1 MIRLFVDGPILEGQ
15 GIPLSIQQSHYVKH
29 VMRCKEGDGVEVF
42 DGECGA
48 WNASVSFQGK
58 KDVIVIPGS
67 QTRPLLFLQ
76 EKHLY
81 FTPLKP
87 GPLHILLEKATELGV
102 THLHPMLTQ
111 RTSTRNFNADKAKM
125 ICVEAAE
132 QSGRTCVPTL
142 LPLEKFHHILTE
154 ISTDQQ
160 IFYADER
167 RDQKPLK
174 NYVQDQGAVSTAV
187 WRFMIGPEG
196 GFAPEEFSLLEH
208 HPQCVGIALGQLVLR
223 AETAALSCLA
233 QVL

>member
-1 MIRLFVDGPILEGQ
+1 MIRLFVNEPILEGQ
-15 GIPLSIQQSHYVKH
+15 GIALSIQQSHYVKH
-29 VMRCKEGDGVEVF
+29 VMRCKEGDVVEVF
-42 DGECGA
+42 DGERGA
-48 WNASVSFQGK
+48 WNAAVFFQGK
-58 KDVIVIPGS
+58 KDVTVIP
-67 QTRPLLFLQ
+67 QAQNRPQMTLS

-111 RTSTRNFNADKAKM
+111 RTSTRNFNAEKARL

-142 LPLEKFHHILTE
+142 LPLEKFDHIL
-154 ISTDQQ
+154 SAFSKDSRV
-160 IFYADER
+160 FYADER
-167 RDQKPLK
+167 REQNPLK
-174 NYVQDQGAVSTAV
+174 NYVQELSGDSNYV

-196 GFAPEEFSLLEH
+196 GFAPEEFSLLER
-208 HPQCVGIALGQLVLR
+208 HPQCVGVTLGQLVLR

>member
-15 GIPLSIQQSHYVKH
+15 GILLSIQQSHYVKH
-29 VMRCKEGDGVEVF
+29 VMRCKEGDIVEVF
-42 DGECGA
+42 DGERGA
-48 WNASVSFQGK
+48 WNASVSFQSK
-58 KDVIVIPGS
+58 KDVIVIPQGQS
-67 QTRPLLFLQ
+67 RPQMALR

-132 QSGRTCVPTL
+132 QSGRTCVPTV
-142 LPLEKFHHILTE
+142 LPLEKFDHIVTE
-154 ISTDQQ
+154 HITDQQ
-160 IFYADER
+160 LFYADER

-174 NYVQDQGAVSTAV
+174 NYVQELGPDSTYV

-196 GFAPEEFSLLEH
+196 GFAPEEFSLLER
-208 HPQCVGIALGQLVLR
+208 HPQCVGVTLGQLVLR
-223 AETAALSCLA
+223 AETAALSCFA